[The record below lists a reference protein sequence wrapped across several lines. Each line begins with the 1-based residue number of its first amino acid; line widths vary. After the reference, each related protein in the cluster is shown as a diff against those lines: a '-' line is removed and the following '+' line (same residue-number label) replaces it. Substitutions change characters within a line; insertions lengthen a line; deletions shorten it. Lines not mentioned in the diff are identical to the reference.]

1 MTKRTND
8 ENTSLVTAFIDRL
21 EEGVAVISLSAAPET
36 YFNLP
41 LQYLPPNVAEG
52 DHLKLTFELDAES
65 KEATRN
71 RIAAL
76 QAELATEPEMNIKL

>member
-36 YFNLP
+36 HFHLP